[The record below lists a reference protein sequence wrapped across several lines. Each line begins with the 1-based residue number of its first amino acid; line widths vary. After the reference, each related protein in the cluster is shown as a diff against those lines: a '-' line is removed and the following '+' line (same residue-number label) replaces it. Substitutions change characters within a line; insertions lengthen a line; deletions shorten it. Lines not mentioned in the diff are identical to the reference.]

1 MKPKLSGIEERAR
14 GPRPPD
20 VTASR
25 LTSTLSSAAAPKRS
39 PSPLRSKPVD
49 VPVFLPSH
57 PLVALEMQ
65 RPELPHAGLKDEN
78 THKAGHQP
86 KAISRAFK
94 SCTSYSDSTK
104 YIPLQT
110 AAPVT
115 LSVGRVEALQAGSPV
130 RSGNGESYPPLS
142 PLAAESFID
151 NEVQDNQNREAQRGD
166 LLEDPWGFPQTL
178 RLRGGGART
187 EEPPDLPQKR
197 ATEDTQEVGFPGAQG
212 SSLQERSKLCGIC
225 PSKSASSAP
234 ISLDF
239 LVTKPTAL
247 PPPPVPSQHPNTITT
262 TTSTGAFPPSQDAPH
277 TMVGPS
283 PECTPA
289 TLRPRGGPNGPY
301 QRESTAQHPEQASA
315 QPPCLPLQPNYLG
328 SRVQTMLS
336 PPLAQAGGTWQAPSP
351 HQLAGG
357 PSSDGWSAEM
367 TSDLEALQS
376 CHSYGALQVQSRT
389 LSEASASTGL
399 KAHSGAL
406 RPRSAEALGMSGMP
420 RRSEMLHR
428 AQVLHCNTPGLF
440 PDFSSTSSSPLHNS
454 QTLADTAQNQRA
466 GVAFGGSQA
475 SHVSSESSP
484 WMHPSSPKVTKAM
497 PVHDLNLDWLLSPRK
512 MSRTQVESLPTSA
525 AEGTLTVSPTE
536 PVTTGYLAQFNS
548 TGQDNGTPV
557 SNPNTPSSS
566 APTSRPISS
575 GSSALT
581 DIVSDSRQADS
592 SSSGLQRWGD
602 VANGFLTLQGLE
614 GSGTSTALGE
624 GGPGGLVGLGNLQ
637 AGRHCS
643 TDSGGLQG
651 AGSLLWNST
660 NSVESFLNPEGIPP
674 ARAKGGPLEDPVAA
688 PPPPPNVDGQYGRV
702 WGENRSASCCPA
714 YSRSPKIFHDL
725 ETALEASELSKGS
738 EVARRQ
744 EEGWEASASPNSP
757 EEAYACDQEQVW
769 DPSVSPNSP
778 DGAHSEEH
786 AWEPSGSPNSPE
798 EAYACDQEQ
807 VWDPSV
813 SPNSP
818 DGAHSEE
825 QVWDPS
831 GSPNS
836 PDGAHSEEHA
846 WEAFEPLD
854 GTDSTGSA
862 AWAAAA
868 PPGDC
873 STLHATLHASTMDSG
888 ISAAISREVSAA
900 PQLLVQRFS
909 SCYCPAKHGLHN
921 AVPYL
926 MLQALDNFCFEHHDS
941 IRL

>member
-39 PSPLRSKPVD
+39 PSPLRSEPVD

-65 RPELPHAGLKDEN
+65 RPELPHASLKDEN
-78 THKAGHQP
+78 THKAGHPP

-94 SCTSYSDSTK
+94 SCTSYSASTK
-104 YIPLQT
+104 CIPLQA
-110 AAPVT
+110 AAPVI
-115 LSVGRVEALQAGSPV
+115 LSVGRVEALQPGSPV
-130 RSGNGESYPPLS
+130 RSGNGESHPPLS
-142 PLAAESFID
+142 PHAAESFID
-151 NEVQDNQNREAQRGD
+151 NEVQDNQNREAQRAD
-166 LLEDPWGFPQTL
+166 LLGDPQGSPQTL

-187 EEPPDLPQKR
+187 EEPPDLRPQTLRLRGGGARTEEPPDLCPQKR
-197 ATEDTQEVGFPGAQG
+197 ATEDTQEVGFPGVVG
-212 SSLQERSKLCGIC
+212 SSLQEHSNWCGIRL
-225 PSKSASSAP
+225 SKSASSAP
-234 ISLDF
+234 ISVDF
-239 LVTKPTAL
+239 LVARPEAMS
-247 PPPPVPSQHPNTITT
+247 PPPVPSQHPNTTTT

-277 TMVGPS
+277 TMVGPW

-289 TLRPRGGPNGPY
+289 TLRPRGGPNNPY
-301 QRESTAQHPEQASA
+301 QRESTAQHPKQVSA
-315 QPPCLPLQPNYLG
+315 QPPCLHLQPNYLG

-351 HQLAGG
+351 HLPAGD

-376 CHSYGALQVQSRT
+376 AHSYGALQVQSRT

-406 RPRSAEALGMSGMP
+406 RPRSAEALGMSGVP
-420 RRSEMLHR
+420 RRLEMLHR
-428 AQVLHCNTPGLF
+428 TQAPHCNTPGLF

-454 QTLADTAQNQRA
+454 QTLADTAPHQRA
-466 GVAFGGSQA
+466 RVASGGSQT

-484 WMHPSSPKVTKAM
+484 WMQPSSPEVSKAM
-497 PVHDLNLDWLLSPRK
+497 PVPDLNLDWLLSPRE
-512 MSRTQVESLPTSA
+512 MPRTQVESLPTSA
-525 AEGTLTVSPTE
+525 AAGTLTVSPTE
-536 PVTTGYLAQFNS
+536 PVTTGYLALFNS
-548 TGQDNGTPV
+548 SGQDNGTLV

-592 SSSGLQRWGD
+592 SSIGLQRWGD
-602 VANGFLTLQGLE
+602 VANGFLNLQLLE
-614 GSGTSTALGE
+614 GSGTNTALGG
-624 GGPGGLVGLGNLQ
+624 GGPGGLVGLGSLH

-674 ARAKGGPLEDPVAA
+674 ARAKGGPLEDPVAG
-688 PPPPPNVDGQYGRV
+688 PPLPPNVDGQDRRV
-702 WGENRSASCCPA
+702 WGENRSASCSPA
-714 YSRSPKIFHDL
+714 SSRSPKIFHNL

-738 EVARRQ
+738 EVAHRQ
-744 EEGWEASASPNSP
+744 EVGWEASASPNSP
-757 EEAYACDQEQVW
+757 GEAYACNQKQVW
-769 DPSVSPNSP
+769 DRPVSPNSP
-778 DGAHSEEH
+778 DGAQSEEH
-786 AWEPSGSPNSPE
+786 AWE
-798 EAYACDQEQ
+798 A
-807 VWDPSV
+807 
-813 SPNSP
+813 
-818 DGAHSEE
+818 SE
-825 QVWDPS
+825 
-831 GSPNS
+831 SPNS

-868 PPGDC
+868 PAGDC

-909 SCYCPAKHGLHN
+909 SCSCPAKHGLHN

-926 MLQALDNFCFEHHDS
+926 MLQALDNFCFEHHDYK
-941 IRL
+941 RM